1 MIQGEKVN
9 DLEMNLLTTD
19 QFSTISIAASFLKP
33 IEIAAEPEGETIY
46 FYGAA
51 AYLKQNITDI
61 FGYAAGSRFIYSANL
76 FFDRQLKTYG
86 TRLLHPLYHKNLNID
101 DVLETFVDRSFLP
114 ASLPADIAETAKA
127 DLLLKIEKKFADP
140 FSYSAAR
147 LAEET
152 FGSPMYG
159 TAMFGRKEKVQA
171 IQPKRFLDASDFK
184 TDLLSQ
190 QKKLYV
196 IGNVQELHAGGYSR
210 HAPSMNGRRKPVNK
224 NIYET
229 ETRSTAGPSVMTLG
243 FDCGEMN
250 GFRDYIKIQLI
261 DGLLGKYGHSAL
273 FRHFREKQMAVYHVI
288 TRYDIM
294 SNLLLVSVCTDRV
307 QEKEIPPRVIETV
320 MNFHVDEQELE
331 KAKQFLK
338 NEILLQLDSP
348 EGLLAY
354 MGILRHYL
362 YKKEDILD
370 GISTITCR
378 DLLQYVTNIEYIGAH
393 VVRG

>member
-1 MIQGEKVN
+1 
-9 DLEMNLLTTD
+9 
-19 QFSTISIAASFLKP
+19 
-33 IEIAAEPEGETIY
+33 
-46 FYGAA
+46 
-51 AYLKQNITDI
+51 
-61 FGYAAGSRFIYSANL
+61 
-76 FFDRQLKTYG
+76 
-86 TRLLHPLYHKNLNID
+86 
-101 DVLETFVDRSFLP
+101 
-114 ASLPADIAETAKA
+114 
-127 DLLLKIEKKFADP
+127 
-140 FSYSAAR
+140 
-147 LAEET
+147 
-152 FGSPMYG
+152 
-159 TAMFGRKEKVQA
+159 
-171 IQPKRFLDASDFK
+171 
-184 TDLLSQ
+184 LSQ
-190 QKKLYV
+190 QKQLYV

-294 SNLLLVSVCTDRV
+294 SNLLLVSVCTNRV

-354 MGILRHYL
+354 MGILRHYS